1 MVPVALQLVT
11 GDCQYGNTD
20 IHLDQIHLQNVLP
33 RAVSSS
39 TITHDDYQ
47 DTSDDGRFD
56 SVPVLYPIGMEYVIK
71 KTITEQS
78 WAKLTHTR
86 RYSHRQTIALRPFS
100 LILVFAFT
108 NDLLY
113 VVAIV
118 NFKTNMK

>member
-11 GDCQYGNTD
+11 GGCQHGNTD
-20 IHLDQIHLQNVLP
+20 IHLDQIHLQNVLS

-47 DTSDDGRFD
+47 DTGDDGRFD

-86 RYSHRQTIALRPFS
+86 RNWGTLSVDVDAMSVTTPEPADTVIAKQLP
-100 LILVFAFT
+100 
-108 NDLLY
+108 
-113 VVAIV
+113 
-118 NFKTNMK
+118 